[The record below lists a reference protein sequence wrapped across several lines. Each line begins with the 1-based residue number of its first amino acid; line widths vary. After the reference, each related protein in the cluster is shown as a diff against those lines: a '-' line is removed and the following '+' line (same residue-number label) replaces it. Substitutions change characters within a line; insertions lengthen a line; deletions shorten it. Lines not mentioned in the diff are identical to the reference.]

1 MSTYSNTNR
10 PAAAPVILE
19 LPGMSLHGFTGTLTL
34 TGETGAEII
43 TTLRSMAAAGMVQAA
58 PAPAAAL
65 VAPAAASGPP
75 TCPTHNRPMKESR
88 KPGSW
93 YCSAKVGD
101 GYCDQRSKG

>member
-43 TTLRSMAAAGMVQAA
+43 TTLRSMQAAGMVQTA
-58 PAPAAAL
+58 PAPAL
-65 VAPAAASGPP
+65 VAPAASASSGPP
-75 TCPTHNRPMKESR
+75 MCPTHQRPMKESR
-88 KPGSW
+88 KPGTY

-101 GYCDQRSKG
+101 GYCDHKVKA